1 MDLSTVNVICS
12 LTVKVSDFGFSRL
25 LPDDGRTMSQLG
37 TPLYKAPEV
46 TGHQGYYGTKVDLY
60 SLGVI
65 AYELA
70 TGQRQDLKIPLGM
83 YCYLSKRLT
92 LSAAAT
98 YPEKNWGGLG
108 TTNIQLC
115 TDKSTF

>member
-1 MDLSTVNVICS
+1 MDLSTVNVVCS

-46 TGHQGYYGTKVDLY
+46 TKHKGYYGTKADLY

-70 TGQRQDLKIPLGM
+70 TGQPQDLKIPLGK
-83 YCYLSKRLT
+83 YCTGLFALKKRGIDVL
-92 LSAAAT
+92 
-98 YPEKNWGGLG
+98 K
-108 TTNIQLC
+108 
-115 TDKSTF
+115 K